1 VDTDPYSLTGLRD
14 IIVPD
19 APPFWPP
26 APGLW
31 VALGIVVL
39 LAFLVAWRIYARV
52 RQNAYRK
59 AGLQLLVEAET
70 IHDISVALKR
80 VALAAFPREEVASL
94 YGDAWTTFLH
104 VTCPRENFQALLE
117 IDAAS
122 TADQGLI
129 ELASTWIQHH
139 RVPDSPSSNRA
150 N

>member
-1 VDTDPYSLTGLRD
+1 VDTDPYSLTGLSD

-31 VALGIVVL
+31 VALGVVFL

-52 RQNAYRK
+52 QQNAYRK
-59 AGLQLLVEAET
+59 AGLLLVVEART
-70 IHDISVALKR
+70 SHDISVALKR

-94 YGDAWTTFLH
+94 YGDAWTAFLH
-104 VTCPRENFQALLE
+104 KTCPREDFQALLKV
-117 IDAAS
+117 DAE
-122 TADQGLI
+122 TGADANLI

-139 RVPDSPSSNRA
+139 RVPDSPSLNRA

>member
-31 VALGIVVL
+31 VALGVVIL
-39 LAFLVAWRIYARV
+39 LVFFVAWRIHASV
-52 RQNAYRK
+52 QKNAYRK
-59 AGLQLLVEAET
+59 AGLLLVDEAKS

-94 YGDAWTTFLH
+94 YGDAWTAFLH
-104 VTCPRENFQALLE
+104 VTCPREDFQALLNA
-117 IDAAS
+117 DAAS
-122 TADQGLI
+122 AADTRLI
-129 ELASTWIQHH
+129 ELASTWIRDH